1 MTYLYCNA
9 KKPEYRQAQ
18 RERLTAAHPDGKPI
32 MENGSGEQWAKLRA
46 AATKGDLI
54 ITESARNIPA
64 ADLAAEYFAIVSAG
78 ADIAFKKEPALD
90 SILYR
95 RAVASQGTGKKAAI
109 MELLQMQIAATVAAA
124 RAESEAHREKTRAA
138 LESAAAAGHKPGR
151 KAGEPQETRKAVYM
165 KEQIREYQAQ
175 GLKPAQ
181 ILAAINADTGSAMRI
196 SRNTLYKYIRELQA
210 PEQ

>member
-9 KKPEYRQAQ
+9 KKTEYKQAQ
-18 RERLTAAHPDGKPI
+18 RARLTAAHPDGKPI

-64 ADLAAEYFAIVSAG
+64 ADLAADYRAIIEAG

-90 SILYR
+90 SCIYR
-95 RAVASQGTGKKAAI
+95 ACIINVNDTIREKLLFFLLAQIKATA
-109 MELLQMQIAATVAAA
+109 EAAA
-124 RAESEAHREKTRAA
+124 AEATAHREKTRAA
-138 LESAAAAGHKPGR
+138 LDAAAAEGRRPGR
-151 KAGEPQETRKAVYM
+151 KAGEPQETRKAAYM

-196 SRNTLYKYIRELQA
+196 SRNTLYKYIRELNT